1 MKADVRLA
9 GEVIIVDLEGNLVAG
24 VGDEVLTQVMN
35 ELVAKEYKKILLNLS
50 GVSII
55 DSLGVGELVASV
67 KLGQRFGSEVK
78 MTNIKG
84 QVREVL
90 DLTQLL
96 PVLGIHST
104 EAEALAAFADKPA
117 S

>member
-35 ELVAKEYKKILLNLS
+35 ELLAKDYKKILLNLS
-50 GVSII
+50 GVSLI

-96 PVLGIHST
+96 PVLSIHNS
-104 EAEALAAFADKPA
+104 EDEALAAFGDEPP

>member
-35 ELVAKEYKKILLNLS
+35 ELLAKDYKKILLNLS
-50 GVSII
+50 GVSMI

-96 PVLGIHST
+96 PVLGIYST
-104 EAEALAAFADKPA
+104 EAEALGAFADKP
-117 S
+117 SS